1 MIFVR
6 RKAVAV
12 HPILSAVHNPH
23 NEVFSS
29 IATATAMLIDV
40 NVSDALLRGRIDE
53 VGEADWYAMNLHEG
67 DISIST
73 HGNCGTEIRYLRTL
87 LDGAILDQ
95 ENDLQRSILAYND
108 NNGASV
114 WSKIENHT
122 IPADG
127 KYYVE
132 VQTHGSSQD
141 LSYLLA
147 IDRVGPTFVKPL
159 MTVRVSNSLAKRWA
173 TTISVVTYFY
183 W

>member
-1 MIFVR
+1 
-6 RKAVAV
+6 
-12 HPILSAVHNPH
+12 
-23 NEVFSS
+23 
-29 IATATAMLIDV
+29 MLIDV

-53 VGEADWYAMNLHEG
+53 VEKPTGAMNLHEG
-67 DISIST
+67 DIISIST
-73 HGNCGTEIRYLRTL
+73 HGNCGTESDTFVQL

-132 VQTHGSSQD
+132 VQTHGSSQI
-141 LSYLLA
+141 SYLLA
-147 IDRVGPTFVKPL
+147 IDRLGPTFCETTNDCACEQLTCQAVGDGNICRPTLLVKWNPMTIPTNNPL
-159 MTVRVSNSLAKRWA
+159 TRW
-173 TTISVVTYFY
+173 
-183 W
+183 